1 MLLQDGIF
9 PAPAVLPQ
17 FKKGPVSGKRF
28 LFLRIR
34 INIING
40 ASDVAIVGFDDTM
53 VSHIANPAISTIR
66 QPVERIGSSAAD
78 LIIGLIEGKE
88 GINRSV
94 LLDTELI
101 IRESS
106 AV

>member
-9 PAPAVLPQ
+9 PAPVVLPQ
-17 FKKGPVSGKRF
+17 LKEGPASGKRF
-28 LFLRIR
+28 LFLGIR

-53 VSHIANPAISTIR
+53 VSYIANPAMTIR
-66 QPVERIGSSAAD
+66 QPVERIGSSVAD

-94 LLDTELI
+94 LLDTEFV